1 MKRDFSELKKSKP
14 FYLFDLMIYG
24 LSAALI
30 IAIFAIVFFA
40 GKGTA
45 TNGFYVMIENTVVAE
60 YRFDDGKLKI
70 NDGYSAHFS
79 EKENGG
85 GKEYEIYFY
94 PDTENKN
101 DYNLIAINVAD
112 KTVRIT
118 ASTCAGHDCEKQK
131 ITADGGF
138 IYCAPHK
145 LKITP
150 TGLNDPV
157 SG

>member
-24 LSAALI
+24 LSAMLI

-40 GKGTA
+40 KKGT
-45 TNGFYVMIENTVVAE
+45 TTQGFYVMIDNAVVAE

-70 NDGYSAHFS
+70 KDGYSAHFS
-79 EKENGG
+79 DTENGF
-85 GKEYEIYFY
+85 YFY
-94 PDTENKN
+94 PDAENKN
-101 DYNLIAINVAD
+101 DYNLIAVNVIA
-112 KTVRIT
+112 KTVYIT

-131 ITADGGF
+131 ITASGGF

-150 TGLNDPV
+150 TGLTDPV